1 MKYPEITLTFAFLI
15 VLVLAIY
22 FVVPNNTPSTH
33 QAIVDDIEIVDTEI
47 NMKLEPK
54 LVSSGTLEYGKTPEL
69 STFTTGKQYP
79 QTTWVWQRF
88 GDTEWCMTIW
98 GPGDDGET
106 YFVEFG
112 RLSSHS
118 FIIYYQG
125 KAIFDV
131 STCQPEQVGT
141 GAYKTEGYYIMYVSR
156 SEQP

>member
-1 MKYPEITLTFAFLI
+1 MEESIIIAAFFIIFALLLCLTFPKP
-15 VLVLAIY
+15 VT
-22 FVVPNNTPSTH
+22 PNH

-106 YFVEFG
+106 YAIEFG
-112 RLSSHS
+112 RLACHS

-141 GAYKTEGYYIMYVSR
+141 GAYKAEGYYIMYVSR